1 MLFAEFGLDQFI
13 DLFLRLDK
21 HLNHWAEV
29 LGPWLYVVVFAI
41 IFCETGLVV
50 TPILPGDSLL
60 FALGALAGT
69 DGSPI
74 NVWLLMALMIIAAVL
89 GDAVNYAIG
98 AWLGPRVFKRE
109 DSWLL
114 NKKHL
119 LYAQDFYERWGSFTI
134 VLCRFVPIVRTFGP
148 FVAGI
153 GKMRYAKFALYNVA
167 GAFLWVLSLT
177 LFGYWLGSRE
187 WVQNNFSVIIIG
199 IVLFSVLPI
208 LITVFLE
215 WRRSRRTP
223 VPSAVA
229 PTNPSPNGVG

>member
-1 MLFAEFGLDQFI
+1 MMLADFGFDQI
-13 DLFLRLDK
+13 LDLFLHLDK
-21 HLNHWAEV
+21 HLNQWAAV

-50 TPILPGDSLL
+50 TPFLPGDSLL
-60 FALGALAGT
+60 FALGALAAT

-74 NVWLLMALMIIAAVL
+74 DVWLLMALMIVAAVL
-89 GDAVNYAIG
+89 GDAVNYAVG
-98 AWLGPRVFKRE
+98 AWVGPRVFKRE

-153 GKMRYAKFALYNVA
+153 GKMRYPKFALFNIA
-167 GAFLWVLSLT
+167 GALLWVLSLT
-177 LFGYWLGSRE
+177 LLGYQFGSTAF
-187 WVQNNFSVIIIG
+187 VQNNFSVIIIA
-199 IVLFSVLPI
+199 IVIISVLPM
-208 LITVFLE
+208 VFGVFAE
-215 WRRSRRTP
+215 WRRSRRL
-223 VPSAVA
+223 ALA
-229 PTNPSPNGVG
+229 PTGPDSVAQAK